1 MSTQASDLLTRANN
15 ALIHYPRFNDLHRS
29 IRMCQELSVLAGEP
43 QCMVLEGVTGA
54 GKSTLVQ
61 AYAASFPRRE
71 TGEGTIIPVLYVET
85 PSPATVKGL
94 AARMLE
100 AMGDPAAQRGTLWSM
115 NSRLVHYGGQCQVQ
129 LVALDDFHHLIDRET
144 NRVLAE
150 VSDWLKV
157 LIKEMNK
164 PFLVVGVE
172 GKVDLIL
179 HNNKQLSRLFAVRE
193 TLEPFRWEP
202 SDIETIR
209 EFALFVKCA
218 EEGLGMSLA
227 DELKREEWLQRL
239 FMATDGI
246 VGNVMNLIRCAALL
260 AQQEQVTL
268 LTREIMGRAFDIR
281 LRKHVP
287 PRSANPF
294 TDVPQPE
301 AALPAASADPANSTN
316 NRSRRRKDVEESPTE
331 VLRAS

>member
-1 MSTQASDLLTRANN
+1 MSTPANDLLARANN
-15 ALIHYPRFNDLHRS
+15 ALIHYPRFNELHRS

-54 GKSTLVQ
+54 GKSTLVR
-61 AYAASFPRRE
+61 AYSASFPRRE

-164 PFLVVGVE
+164 PFLVVGIE

-179 HNNKQLSRLFAVRE
+179 QNNKQLSRLFAVRE
-193 TLEPFRWEP
+193 TLEPFQWEP
-202 SDIETIR
+202 SDKETIR

-227 DELKREEWLQRL
+227 DEFKREEWLQRL
-239 FMATDGI
+239 YMATNGI
-246 VGNVMNLIRCAALL
+246 VGNVMNLIRFAALL
-260 AQQEQVTL
+260 AQQEQATL
-268 LTREIMGRAFDIR
+268 LTREIMGRAFDTR
-281 LRKHVP
+281 LRKHV

-301 AALPAASADPANSTN
+301 AVLPAAPADPANSTN
-316 NRSRRRKDVEESPTE
+316 NRSRRRKEVEESPAE